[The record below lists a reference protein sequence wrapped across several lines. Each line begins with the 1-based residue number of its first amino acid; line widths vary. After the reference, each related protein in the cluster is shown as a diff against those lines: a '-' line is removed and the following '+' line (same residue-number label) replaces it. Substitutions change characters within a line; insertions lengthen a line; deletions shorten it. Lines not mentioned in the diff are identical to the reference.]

1 MGLWDK
7 IKRALGLGPVVFRDD
22 EPVTLSTAAEQRL
35 ASLPEGHGI
44 TLALLAVPA
53 GWMLQVTEGPT
64 SAPRH
69 AVFEGHPVSASDDVV
84 DRLRGLTL
92 DHTDGHWQVITEVK
106 LSAKETPNP
115 DGRAYLTDRRLA
127 SGRLWFTKTTEG
139 APWLIARLIRRDD
152 IRNLLVRDNTLTV
165 ERTPDADWGPID
177 LAVSVAIREHIL
189 SAGGTLT
196 PPADAVRADGL
207 EAAVWRVMEAN
218 VLPIL
223 HRDGGDLELIS
234 IEQGVVRIHLIGACR
249 TCPASTL
256 TVKGGIEK
264 MLKEAFPNEIHSVES
279 VA

>member
-7 IKRALGLGPVVFRDD
+7 IKRALGLGHVVYRDD
-22 EPVTLSTAAEQRL
+22 EPASLSPAAEARL
-35 ASLPEGHGI
+35 AGLPDGQGI
-44 TLALLAVPA
+44 ALALLAVPA
-53 GWMLQVTEGPT
+53 GWMLQVTEGP
-64 SAPRH
+64 AEGPPH
-69 AVFEGHPVSASDDVV
+69 PVFEGHPITASDEVV

-92 DHTDGHWQVITEVK
+92 DHKDGHWQVITEVK

-115 DGRAYLTDRRLA
+115 DGRAYITDRRLA
-127 SGRLWFTKTTEG
+127 TGRLWFTKTTDG

-152 IRNLLVRDNTLTV
+152 VRNLLVRDNTITI
-165 ERTPDADWGPID
+165 ERAPEAEWGPID

-196 PPADAVRADGL
+196 PPEDAARADGL

-223 HRDGGDLELIS
+223 HRDGGDLELLS
-234 IEQGVVRIHLIGACR
+234 IEQGVVRINLIGACR
-249 TCPASTL
+249 TCPASAL

-279 VA
+279 IA